1 MSLSQEADAMQS
13 VCRAF
18 LAAGTIMHS
27 GDGIRSVGR
36 DLGIA
41 EQAEK
46 YKASS
51 NAKVASVAGE
61 VARL

>member
-1 MSLSQEADAMQS
+1 MQS

>member
-1 MSLSQEADAMQS
+1 
-13 VCRAF
+13 
-18 LAAGTIMHS
+18 MHS
-27 GDGIRSVGR
+27 GSGIRSMGR

-41 EQAEK
+41 EYAEK

-51 NAKVASVAGE
+51 NAKVASVAGK